1 MMDRESFVDM
11 ESDNR
16 LKECAERLDRM
27 KGELP
32 VQSIV
37 DALYEWTARRM
48 EDAEENNSKSDEMLL
63 KRCAYHGL
71 NFSAPFIVL
80 RHWESL
86 HEDGQYWCGA
96 FETDET
102 DWQLAELLVNIQF
115 ACQRHFFGS
124 LAEKYFDNQEH
135 EASVNV
141 KRKQKTFNA
150 FERLPEEFKIEDVMR
165 CFNLNSEGAARMR
178 IKRLM
183 DDHLVEKVGDGRSKG
198 TKQGLFRKTGTMM
211 L

>member
-1 MMDRESFVDM
+1 
-11 ESDNR
+11 
-16 LKECAERLDRM
+16 
-27 KGELP
+27 
-32 VQSIV
+32 
-37 DALYEWTARRM
+37 
-48 EDAEENNSKSDEMLL
+48 MLL

-86 HEDGQYWCGA
+86 HEDGQYWCGT
-96 FETDET
+96 FETDEV
-102 DWQLAELLVNIQF
+102 DWKLAELLVNIQF

-141 KRKQKTFNA
+141 KRKQKTFGA
-150 FERLPEEFKIEDVMR
+150 FERLPEEFTNEDVMR
-165 CFNLNSEGAARMR
+165 CFNLNSDGAARVR
-178 IKRLM
+178 IKRLV
-183 DDHLVEKVGDGRSKG
+183 DDHLIERIDTFKENGVVKAKY
-198 TKQGLFRKTGTMM
+198 RKTGVLM

>member
-1 MMDRESFVDM
+1 MMERESSVDI

-16 LKECAERLDRM
+16 LKECATQLDRT
-27 KGELP
+27 KGELS
-32 VQSIV
+32 VQRIV

-48 EDAEENNSKSDEMLL
+48 EDAEENNSKADEMLL

-86 HEDGQYWCGA
+86 HEDGQYRCGA
-96 FETDET
+96 FETDEV

-141 KRKQKTFNA
+141 KRQQKSILA
-150 FERLPEEFKIEDVMR
+150 FGRLPEEFTTEDVMR
-165 CFNLNSEGAARMR
+165 CFNLSNEGAAYMR
-178 IKRLM
+178 IKRLT
-183 DDHLVEKVGDGRSKG
+183 DDHLVEKVGTFKENG
-198 TKQGLFRKTGTMM
+198 TTKARYRKTGVCM